1 MTSRNQELVGEV
13 SAEIETIVKEL
24 EDSFNAI
31 LDAAEKI
38 DELADS
44 APEAAAEQIRDS
56 VGFLYTSSGVQD
68 LAGQRLTRIRQL
80 VEEISALQGQ
90 SEPEDERKRDKS
102 SEIEEKYEDGSAS
115 ERDLLNGPQLP
126 GSAASQQEVDALFEN
141 LD

>member
-1 MTSRNQELVGEV
+1 MTSRNQQLVGEA
-13 SAEIETIVKEL
+13 SAEIDAIIKEL
-24 EDSFNAI
+24 DDSFNAI

-38 DELADS
+38 DELADG
-44 APEAAAEQIRDS
+44 ATEAVAEQIRDS

-68 LAGQRLTRIRQL
+68 IAGQRLTRIRQL
-80 VEEISALQGQ
+80 VEEIAELPGQ
-90 SEPEDERKRDKS
+90 SEPDTERERDKS